1 MKKLFTCET
10 CGAIYSE
17 ETKAVQCETKHKN
30 NNEDQLLKKLDD
42 AKRVYDSLKKEY
54 DETYGI
60 KATIKNHVKEKAEK
74 AATTLMQ
81 YGGKFY
87 IDGKETSRE
96 EYLKALADFELGWG
110 NGFSISDLLQ

>member
-17 ETKAVQCETKHKN
+17 EAKAVQCENKHKN
-30 NNEDQLLKKLDD
+30 NNEDALLKKLDD
-42 AKRVYDSLKKEY
+42 AKKVYDSLKKEY
-54 DETYGI
+54 DETYGS
-60 KATIKNHVKEKAEK
+60 KAIVKNYVKEKAER

-87 IDGKETSRE
+87 IDGKEASRE
-96 EYLKALADFELGWG
+96 DYIKALADFELGWK
-110 NGFSISDLLQ
+110 NDFSISDIL